1 MKKLLLIVLIAIGIS
16 GFAQKANGS
25 EREQYSPEQK
35 ATIMSKKMRNSLDLT
50 EQQTNEVKALLLSK
64 IEKNSSLREKIK
76 AKRASGEKFSKD
88 ERFAMQNARLDEK
101 ATTIAE
107 FKKILSPEQFA
118 KFEVLKEKR
127 MEKMIERK
135 MAKKEKRVEKKSK
148 LK

>member
-1 MKKLLLIVLIAIGIS
+1 MKKLLLIVLLAIGLQV
-16 GFAQKANGS
+16 FAQKANGR

-35 ATIMSKKMRNSLDLT
+35 AIINSKKMRNSLDLS

-64 IEKNSSLREKIK
+64 IQKNKELRDKIK
-76 AKRASGEKFSKD
+76 AKKANGEKFSKD
-88 ERFAMQNARLDEK
+88 ERFAMHNARLDEK

-127 MEKMIERK
+127 MEKMRERK
-135 MAKKEKRVEKKSK
+135 MAKKAKKN
-148 LK
+148 